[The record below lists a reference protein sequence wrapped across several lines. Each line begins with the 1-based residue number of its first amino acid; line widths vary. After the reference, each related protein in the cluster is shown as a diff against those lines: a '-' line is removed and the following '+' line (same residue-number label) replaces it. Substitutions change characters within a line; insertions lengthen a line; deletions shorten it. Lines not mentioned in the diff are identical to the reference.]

1 MLKTVNHLRSD
12 LAWLAAQVQD
22 TAADLNA
29 ADLAD
34 EERQRRHQRW
44 GHHYKWRAKLDVL
57 AAELAAAHERE
68 QTPEDE
74 VAEVEDRIA
83 HVAALVADPAEAD
96 AA

>member
-22 TAADLNA
+22 TAADLNT

-34 EERQRRHQRW
+34 EERQRRHERW
-44 GHHYKWRAKLDVL
+44 GHHYQWQAKLDAL
-57 AAELAAAHERE
+57 AAELAAAHDRE
-68 QTPEDE
+68 QTPEPDVTE
-74 VAEVEDRIA
+74 DEDRIA
-83 HVAALVADPAEAD
+83 QVTAMIGAPEAD